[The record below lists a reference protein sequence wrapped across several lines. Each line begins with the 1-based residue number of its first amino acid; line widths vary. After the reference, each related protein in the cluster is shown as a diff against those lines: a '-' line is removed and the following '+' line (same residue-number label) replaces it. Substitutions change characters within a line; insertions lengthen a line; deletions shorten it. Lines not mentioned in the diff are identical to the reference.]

1 MHDLAPDTPV
11 DKRGWRA
18 RIKAR
23 RRSVTVHQRAA
34 EAVKLSERI
43 IGWAARIDPVTIC
56 AYVPVGSEP
65 GTAQFLDELSEL
77 GHRVLLPIVAGSA
90 PLDWAFHL
98 GADALRRGPYG
109 LLEPAGQPIGAGAIT
124 IASFVFVPALAVDR
138 DGNRLGRGAGHYD
151 RTLSRADPD
160 TKFIAVVRDE
170 EVVGELP
177 SEPHDIRMHA
187 VVTPGHG
194 PLLLPL

>member
-1 MHDLAPDTPV
+1 MQEMPAPAPT
-11 DKRGWRA
+11 DKRGWRT

-34 EAVKLSERI
+34 EAINLSERI
-43 IGWAARIDPVTIC
+43 VGWASRIDPVTIC

-65 GTAQFLDELSEL
+65 GSAQFLDDLADL
-77 GHRVLLPIVAGSA
+77 GHRVLLPIVAGAA

-98 GADALRRGPYG
+98 GADALRHGPHG

-138 DGNRLGRGAGHYD
+138 TGTRLGRGAGHYD
-151 RTLSRADPD
+151 RTLCLADPD
-160 TKFIAVVRDE
+160 TRFIAVVRDE
-170 EVVGELP
+170 EVVNELP
-177 SEPHDIRMHA
+177 HEVHDVRMHA
-187 VVTPGHG
+187 VVTPGYG
-194 PLLLPL
+194 PILLPL